1 MQTLFIPKKIKI
13 EFLDAKGNPI
23 HQDKILIGIKT
34 IANHKNNISI
44 SPFLSDKN
52 GIIIITAADIKN
64 TVDNFISYGLMDYSS
79 LESAKPEIEI
89 IYWGTERL
97 DRYINYWTELLENST
112 DLKQYEMWGDKLGKR
127 ERENAEIERR
137 ERQELELRTTCY
149 NRTVKQKSD
158 IAIIKDNWDKPNAEL
173 NYKVTFDLK

>member
-1 MQTLFIPKKIKI
+1 MQTLFIPEKIKI
-13 EFLDAKGNPI
+13 ELLDAKGNPI

-64 TVDNFISYGLMDYSS
+64 AVDNFVSYGLMDYSS

-112 DLKQYEMWGDKLGKR
+112 DLKQYEVWGDKLGKR

-137 ERQELELRTTCY
+137 ERHELELRTTCY

-158 IAIIKDNWDKPNAEL
+158 ITIIKDNWDKPNAEL
-173 NYKVTFDLK
+173 NYKVNLDLK